1 MTSDDSLDGLSLR
14 PSSQVL
20 CEGGWWRARLCA
32 RRWREAEAGARD
44 EDRRM
49 DVDVEI
55 VGNGVTKSTEHTKLR
70 PCSLATWSLASVS

>member
-1 MTSDDSLDGLSLR
+1 M
-14 PSSQVL
+14 
-20 CEGGWWRARLCA
+20 CA